1 MLVGLPTP
9 DLRPDV
15 AFCPQKAEFHLH
27 FEDCFGAPMSNAKAR
42 HPQITPYVS
51 QALEPSQES
60 RCPECHKFWARED
73 LGQELMGIFQ
83 FPTTRCFACAHL
95 PVPARWREPGRAGAG
110 SMTCGRTLT
119 WP

>member
-1 MLVGLPTP
+1 MLVGPPTP

-51 QALEPSQES
+51 QALEPSQL
-60 RCPECHKFWARED
+60 F
-73 LGQELMGIFQ
+73 
-83 FPTTRCFACAHL
+83 
-95 PVPARWREPGRAGAG
+95 
-110 SMTCGRTLT
+110 
-119 WP
+119 

>member
-51 QALEPSQES
+51 QALEPSQKFCLLS
-60 RCPECHKFWARED
+60 RR
-73 LGQELMGIFQ
+73 GIHG
-83 FPTTRCFACAHL
+83 TSTGYSGLSA
-95 PVPARWREPGRAGAG
+95 
-110 SMTCGRTLT
+110 
-119 WP
+119 

>member
-51 QALEPSQES
+51 QALEPSPIFVSFDES
-60 RCPECHKFWARED
+60 PGGD
-73 LGQELMGIFQ
+73 YN
-83 FPTTRCFACAHL
+83 
-95 PVPARWREPGRAGAG
+95 EPGSSRLPDTDE
-110 SMTCGRTLT
+110 SWKRFIFSDT
-119 WP
+119 